1 MVIVRWFVA
10 FLWWPNSRLFHDVVQ
25 VLTSCFIAGHF
36 LGATSKKP
44 AELEVCYIN
53 DAAFDDDTVKEEDED
68 NDDENGAQQFG
79 PEEANL
85 GQDPEPSEPAQFPR
99 SKSDWEAFRNP
110 SLLSAAQEP
119 IRNRFDSIL
128 TFQYL

>member
-1 MVIVRWFVA
+1 MSVGSWHFCDGLIRVFSTTSSKFWR
-10 FLWWPNSRLFHDVVQ
+10 VV
-25 VLTSCFIAGHF
+25 LSPEIF

-79 PEEANL
+79 PEEGNL